1 MIHVQI
7 LCKNYK
13 TLMIVT
19 KEDLERYTEFIVY
32 ILILLKSMDDEFK
45 GMSIKAPNNIFLV
58 EIGKMILKYIFKWK
72 DLQ

>member
-1 MIHVQI
+1 
-7 LCKNYK
+7 
-13 TLMIVT
+13 MIVT

-58 EIGKMILKYIFKWK
+58 EIGKMILKYIFK
-72 DLQ
+72 